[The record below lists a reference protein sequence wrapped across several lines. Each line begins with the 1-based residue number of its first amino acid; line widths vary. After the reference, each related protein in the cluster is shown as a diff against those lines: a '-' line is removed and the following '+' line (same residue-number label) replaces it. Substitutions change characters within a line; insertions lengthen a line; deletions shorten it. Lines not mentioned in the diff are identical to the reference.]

1 MKMIRNLCHK
11 ETGGNLYFTFGNSQF
26 LFYFHRFSSKKNK
39 TLQSSFHLSSD
50 DIIWNA
56 LATRNK
62 AVLWGT
68 LKVGKINY

>member
-1 MKMIRNLCHK
+1 MIGNLCPK
-11 ETGGNLYFTFGNSQF
+11 ETEGNLDFTFGNSQF
-26 LFYFHRFSSKKNK
+26 LFYFHRFISKKTK

>member
-11 ETGGNLYFTFGNSQF
+11 ETGGNLYFAFGNSQF
-26 LFYFHRFSSKKNK
+26 LFYFHRFISLKKK
-39 TLQSSFHLSSD
+39 TLQSSFYLSSD